1 MPTNVSRC
9 AAKSEYPKGR
19 CFLTRGNMQPA
30 KYIPWGY
37 YRDSFLRGH
46 DAREVCELKRSI
58 NFKWVQNVSIHDLH
72 QM

>member
-1 MPTNVSRC
+1 MSAVVGPTTRKDSCQPNVSRC

-46 DAREVCELKRSI
+46 DAREVCEL
-58 NFKWVQNVSIHDLH
+58 QA
-72 QM
+72 QY